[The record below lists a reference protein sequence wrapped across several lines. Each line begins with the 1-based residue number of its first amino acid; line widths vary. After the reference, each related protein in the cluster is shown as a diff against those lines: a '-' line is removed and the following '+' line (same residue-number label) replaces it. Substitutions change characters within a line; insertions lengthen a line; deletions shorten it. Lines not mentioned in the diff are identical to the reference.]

1 VTHETS
7 TKDFTEPR
15 IPIWL
20 GVAPLGLILVGLGFS
35 IASDAVI
42 RKNKQQSWFFRGTL
56 GLILLNSGISVV
68 GEAVRMRIHADLD
81 IQR

>member
-1 VTHETS
+1 
-7 TKDFTEPR
+7 
-15 IPIWL
+15 
-20 GVAPLGLILVGLGFS
+20 LGLAPVGLFLVGLGFS

-42 RKNKQQSWFFRGTL
+42 RKGKQESWFFRGTL

-68 GEAVRMRIHADLD
+68 GEAVRQRIHADLD